1 MTLDIA
7 DLRREYTRAG
17 LERGDLDEDPVAQF
31 ERWFEE
37 ACAVGVREPNAMSLA
52 TVDGVGSP
60 GLRTV
65 LLKYF
70 DRTGFVFFTNLESS
84 KASQISR
91 NSQVSLLFPWLE
103 LERQVT
109 ISGPAATVSRA
120 ETLRYFSRRP
130 RESQVGA
137 WISRQSSVISSR
149 KLLRMKFE
157 EMRRKWHD
165 GEVPLPDFWG
175 GYRVWPESIEFWQ
188 GRPNRLHDRFLYR
201 RMEDNLWQIDR
212 LAP

>member
-17 LERGDLDEDPVAQF
+17 LGRDDLNADPVVQF
-31 ERWFEE
+31 ERWFQD
-37 ACAVGVREPNAMSLA
+37 ACDAGVREPNAMSLA

-70 DRTGFVFFTNLESS
+70 DSTGFVFFTNLESS
-84 KASQISR
+84 KARQISQ
-91 NSQVSLLFPWLE
+91 NQQVTLLFPWLD

-109 ISGPAATVSRA
+109 ISGRAETVSRA

-130 RESQVGA
+130 HESQIGA
-137 WISRQSSVISSR
+137 WISRQSSVITSR

-157 EMRRKWHD
+157 EMRRKWRD

-175 GYRVWPESIEFWQ
+175 GYRVWPQRVEFWQ

-201 RMEDNLWQIDR
+201 RREDSIWQIDR